1 MQGWQADT
9 ERHLGESANAENV
22 IELGADVEAKEIE
35 NKVVQ
40 QKHKIRRDAPSH
52 QKTNG
57 RAGGQKRNGKTK
69 ER

>member
-1 MQGWQADT
+1 VDT

-22 IELGADVEAKEIE
+22 IELRADVEAKEIE
-35 NKVVQ
+35 NKAVQ